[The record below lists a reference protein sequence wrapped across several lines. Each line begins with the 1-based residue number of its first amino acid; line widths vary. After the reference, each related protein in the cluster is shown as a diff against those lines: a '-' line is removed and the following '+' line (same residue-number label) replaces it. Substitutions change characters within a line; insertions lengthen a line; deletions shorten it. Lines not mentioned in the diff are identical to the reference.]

1 MSEAEKTESMVRYIA
16 ELEDAN
22 INACKIMASQD
33 DKIKQLQ
40 AKNKR
45 LEKKNERLAD
55 TTEIEQKRVE
65 QLQAELKTER
75 GNLAWALATLAVA
88 ICPHCD
94 GSGVVTNMCG
104 DTPEP
109 EQCQWCHDRARL
121 QALKEKQDG

>member
-1 MSEAEKTESMVRYIA
+1 MSSM
-16 ELEDAN
+16 EEE
-22 INACKIMASQD
+22 
-33 DKIKQLQ
+33 Q
-40 AKNKR
+40 AGADYVVDLLAQNK
-45 LEKKNERLAD
+45 
-55 TTEIEQKRVE
+55 

>member
-1 MSEAEKTESMVRYIA
+1 MGLQEV
-16 ELEDAN
+16 EDART
-22 INACKIMASQD
+22 
-33 DKIKQLQ
+33 Q
-40 AKNKR
+40 AA
-45 LEKKNERLAD
+45 LAY
-55 TTEIEQKRVE
+55 QRGRVE